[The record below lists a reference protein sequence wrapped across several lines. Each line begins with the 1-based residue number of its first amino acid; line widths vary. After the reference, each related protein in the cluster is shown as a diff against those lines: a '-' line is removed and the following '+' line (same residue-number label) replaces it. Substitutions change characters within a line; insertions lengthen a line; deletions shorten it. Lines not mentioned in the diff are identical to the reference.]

1 MIQVAAKRKR
11 EGSTMMNGGA
21 IGARPDPKA
30 RPCPKP
36 KIALGPGPRSKA
48 LKRKAVLMA
57 ASEEIVP
64 FQQEE
69 ARDASEDK
77 DKAEIVPFE
86 DDTVMQNVRDV
97 FDDLLNC

>member
-1 MIQVAAKRKR
+1 
-11 EGSTMMNGGA
+11 MNGGA

-69 ARDASEDK
+69 VRDASEDE
-77 DKAEIVPFE
+77 DKEEIVPFE
-86 DDTVMQNVRDV
+86 HEEAEAGRVMENVQDM